1 MVGVGKMRVAP
12 AAAQERAGIGHNGG
26 PTVEPFGLHAP
37 WLRFA
42 TEIELRQL
50 AKIHL
55 RIERRRMGISF
66 LVSDRQR
73 IMNRCIR
80 RMRRASGKN

>member
-1 MVGVGKMRVAP
+1 MDGAGNDRVAP
-12 AAAQERAGIGHNGG
+12 PAAQAPAGIGHNGG
-26 PTVEPFGLHAP
+26 PAVEPFGLRAA

-42 TEIELRQL
+42 SEVELRQL

-55 RIERRRMGISF
+55 RIERRRLGIAW
-66 LVSDRQR
+66 LVRERQR